1 MATKLSLSTSFL
13 DLSVSFEIILN
24 FVDSVVCSFSDSL
37 TEKSV
42 ERVSSTKPEL
52 WKQLKN
58 TEQALICAGI
68 NENKNRMEDLCVG
81 TVKFNLE
88 KSEYIAHALSH

>member
-37 TEKSV
+37 TEK
-42 ERVSSTKPEL
+42 ERRKSFKHKT
-52 WKQLKN
+52 
-58 TEQALICAGI
+58 
-68 NENKNRMEDLCVG
+68 R
-81 TVKFNLE
+81 TVK
-88 KSEYIAHALSH
+88 AA